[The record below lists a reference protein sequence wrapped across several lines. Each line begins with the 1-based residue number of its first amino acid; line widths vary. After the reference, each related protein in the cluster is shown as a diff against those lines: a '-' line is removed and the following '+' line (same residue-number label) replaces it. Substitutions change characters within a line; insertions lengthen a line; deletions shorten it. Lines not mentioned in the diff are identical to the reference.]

1 MLDEILEMSLNSNFG
16 LSPMDFI
23 SLPLVHDSICEAEE
37 KDSKKDENTNK
48 ESTTSKIR
56 KFRWTQEEDNMLK
69 KAVDR
74 KGPKNWEVIS
84 ECVPGRSA
92 KQCRERWI
100 IRFDKKYN
108 HSVWTPEEDEQLISF
123 QKQFGNKFSRI
134 TKKMNSRSPIQVKNR
149 WKYLKKHKLVMSNDA
164 DDSVFDFWTEDSEML
179 LNESLC

>member
-84 ECVPGRSA
+84 ECVP
-92 KQCRERWI
+92 
-100 IRFDKKYN
+100 
-108 HSVWTPEEDEQLISF
+108 
-123 QKQFGNKFSRI
+123 
-134 TKKMNSRSPIQVKNR
+134 
-149 WKYLKKHKLVMSNDA
+149 
-164 DDSVFDFWTEDSEML
+164 
-179 LNESLC
+179 